1 MRRPHCCPICND
13 FSVET
18 VLQEYAVTAKVK
30 EEDWTLNALL
40 PSNAEMGASSSCAD
54 VTLCLSP
61 FRLSG
66 PDARNSAS
74 KADDPGLETPCGK
87 PLPAPCG
94 WSAPKSES

>member
-30 EEDWTLNALL
+30 EEDWAVNALTAFKCR
-40 PSNAEMGASSSCAD
+40 NGHIFSCAE
-54 VTLCLSP
+54 VTWCLSR

-66 PDARNSAS
+66 PAAKDSGPENALLGGPPRILRVL
-74 KADDPGLETPCGK
+74 D
-87 PLPAPCG
+87 LPNRL
-94 WSAPKSES
+94 